1 MKKSKKLPANTFY
14 CDNCDSPCLI
24 YRKGTKHRVL
34 VCPNC
39 GVLATN
45 GKAVKTI
52 AKRGAKALL
61 GEIPGAS
68 LIMEGV
74 GAARDIKKGMKTSKS
89 PPLSE
94 KQRVYTDSA
103 DKPNQGERI
112 INKVLY
118 GE

>member
-1 MKKSKKLPANTFY
+1 MKKSKKLPKNTFY
-14 CDNCDSPCLI
+14 CDNCDSPCMI
-24 YRKGTKHRVL
+24 YRKGSRHRVL
-34 VCPNC
+34 VCPKC

-45 GKAVKTI
+45 GKAGKTLL
-52 AKRGAKALL
+52 KRGAKAVL

-68 LIMEGV
+68 FIMEGV
-74 GAARDIKKGMKTSKS
+74 GAVSDIKKGMKTSKS

-94 KQRVYTDSA
+94 KQRIITDSA
-103 DKPNQGERI
+103 DKPNQSERI

>member
-1 MKKSKKLPANTFY
+1 M
-14 CDNCDSPCLI
+14 I
-24 YRKGTKHRVL
+24 YRKGKAHRVL

-45 GKAVKTI
+45 GKAGILKKVGKRAVK
-52 AKRGAKALL
+52 GVL

-74 GAARDIKKGMKTSKS
+74 GAVSDIKKGIKTSRDITPS
-89 PPLSE
+89 P
-94 KQRVYTDSA
+94 KQFIKTDSA